1 MVFVLKRTP
10 AFQLFGPFQDR
21 SQALTWIK
29 QHANERRYACC
40 ILEPLDPPE
49 GEVKQGSS
57 QRHRLKRRLMLPA
70 DSRQKAEDLPR
81 GWEQ

>member
-21 SQALTWIK
+21 SQALDWVK
-29 QHANERRYACC
+29 RNANERRYACC

-49 GEVKQGSS
+49 GQVRQGSS
-57 QRHRLKRRLMLPA
+57 QRCRLKRQLMLPP
-70 DSRQKAEDLPR
+70 DSQQKAEDLPR
-81 GWEQ
+81 GRA

>member
-21 SQALTWIK
+21 SHALDWVN

-40 ILEPLDPPE
+40 LLEPLQPPE
-49 GEVKQGSS
+49 GEVKRGSS
-57 QRHRLKRRLMLPA
+57 QRHRLKRRLLPSP
-70 DSRQKAEDLPR
+70 D
-81 GWEQ
+81 

>member
-1 MVFVLKRTP
+1 MVFVLKRTL
-10 AFQLFGPFQDR
+10 AFQLFGPFPDR
-21 SQALTWIK
+21 PQALTWIK
-29 QHANERRYACC
+29 QHAYERRYACC

-49 GEVKQGSS
+49 GEVKQGRS

-70 DSRQKAEDLPR
+70 EDLPR

>member
-21 SQALTWIK
+21 SQALDWVK

-49 GEVKQGSS
+49 GEVKGGA
-57 QRHRLKRRLMLPA
+57 QRLHLKHRLTLPP
-70 DSRQKAEDLPR
+70 DSQPKTEDLSR
-81 GWEQ
+81 A